1 MSKGKKARHQEKLDE
16 RSKLHFNLA
25 FGIGRRGTNRRM
37 RRHGGN
43 KL

>member
-16 RSKLHFNLA
+16 RMNLRLNLA
-25 FGIGRRGTNRRM
+25 FGIGKRGANRKM
-37 RRHGGN
+37 RRHGGG